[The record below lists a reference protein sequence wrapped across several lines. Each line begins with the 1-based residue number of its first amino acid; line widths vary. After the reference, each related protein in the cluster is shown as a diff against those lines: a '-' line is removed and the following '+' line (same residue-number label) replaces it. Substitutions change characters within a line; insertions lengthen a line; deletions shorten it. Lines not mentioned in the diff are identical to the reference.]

1 MESNPEKSPFSLLQ
15 SKSNENLMNVCSQE
29 NFFRDE
35 DAEDKPN
42 LLIANDNYFLLNAFE
57 EMSRSLFK
65 VFKADNGLEAYEI
78 AISKPIHFFDAI
90 ILDLDMP
97 ILDGFQAGA
106 KIRNYINSNIL
117 ASLVGFKDTPLSRSI
132 DKEDSSKSGS

>member
-1 MESNPEKSPFSLLQ
+1 MDSIPERSPFSLVE
-15 SKSNENLMNVCSQE
+15 SKSYENIMNLYSYE
-29 NFFRDE
+29 NFLCDE

-42 LLIANDNYFLLNAFE
+42 LLIANDNYFLLNAFI

-97 ILDGFQAGA
+97 ILDGF
-106 KIRNYINSNIL
+106 
-117 ASLVGFKDTPLSRSI
+117 
-132 DKEDSSKSGS
+132 